1 MKAKSDS
8 STQKENSSQSGG
20 ENILLAERSVY
31 IDGVKVLQKQERISY
46 FFSLIIALVL
56 VVLLFVVLIMV

>member
-8 STQKENSSQSGG
+8 STQKKKSSQSGG